1 MLFFSQLI
9 CYLNQ
14 KTLYSVQLSILKSSP
29 IFSVYN
35 LQWEK
40 NPTYVQKLW
49 NKNVQM
55 VCKIHKDN
63 SYSQKRCTS
72 LSESFCTS
80 LSGKRQVRELSR
92 QDLRKL
98 GDIPKKIDIRQSDFR
113 WSTSACFPIFKQNSI
128 NYPPPALGWRSTLS
142 FKKGASFHKFTF
154 SRLLYA

>member
-1 MLFFSQLI
+1 
-9 CYLNQ
+9 
-14 KTLYSVQLSILKSSP
+14 
-29 IFSVYN
+29 
-35 LQWEK
+35 
-40 NPTYVQKLW
+40 
-49 NKNVQM
+49 M

-113 WSTSACFPIFKQNSI
+113 WSTSACFPIFKQNGI
-128 NYPPPALGWRSTLS
+128 NYPPPALGWRSALS
-142 FKKGASFHKFTF
+142 LQNGKRTAFFMFI
-154 SRLLYA
+154 RLLHSHLFIEYLPLCPCNPLRTAQ